1 MSQLVSY
8 EKSGSVAAIG
18 MDDGKVNVMSPAML
32 RALHE
37 AFDRAESE
45 RAIVLLHG
53 RSGIF
58 SAGFDLKVF
67 ARGDAEE
74 IHSML
79 KLGSELAA
87 RILEFPTPVVA
98 ACAGNAFPM
107 GAFLLLA
114 SDLRFGV
121 DGPYKLGLNEVA
133 IGIVVPRFAV
143 ELARHRLTPPCFQKT
158 VLGEMVTPTEAVAGG
173 FLDRLVEPAE
183 LQSAAHAAAEAL
195 TKLDRNAHA
204 ETKRRVRAPAIA
216 AIREAI
222 DAEITL
228 ETYRAATA
236 QRAASA

>member
-1 MSQLVSY
+1 
-8 EKSGSVAAIG
+8 
-18 MDDGKVNVMSPAML
+18 
-32 RALHE
+32 
-37 AFDRAESE
+37 
-45 RAIVLLHG
+45 
-53 RSGIF
+53 
-58 SAGFDLKVF
+58 
-67 ARGDAEE
+67 
-74 IHSML
+74 
-79 KLGSELAA
+79 
-87 RILEFPTPVVA
+87 
-98 ACAGNAFPM
+98 M